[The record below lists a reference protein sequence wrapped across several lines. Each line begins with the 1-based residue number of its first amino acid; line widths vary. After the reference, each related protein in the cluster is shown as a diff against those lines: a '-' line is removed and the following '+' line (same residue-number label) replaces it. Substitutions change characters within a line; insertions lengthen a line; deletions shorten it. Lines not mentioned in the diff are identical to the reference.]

1 MAAIMEKGCA
11 MVLGRNRVIIGSSH
25 GLEGVDGQLEPAQ
38 GAVIRSHLA
47 GDHHAVRVGRRGLV
61 TKFQYFV
68 NIITFHDM
76 ESSYK
81 VSLEELRGEVA

>member
-1 MAAIMEKGCA
+1 MLPYPTAIIDLHRNLLAEEGYVGEA
-11 MVLGRNRVIIGSSH
+11 VLGSH
-25 GLEGVDGQLEPAQ
+25 
-38 GAVIRSHLA
+38 RHLA

-68 NIITFHDM
+68 NIISFHDM

-81 VSLEELRGEVA
+81 VSLEDITW